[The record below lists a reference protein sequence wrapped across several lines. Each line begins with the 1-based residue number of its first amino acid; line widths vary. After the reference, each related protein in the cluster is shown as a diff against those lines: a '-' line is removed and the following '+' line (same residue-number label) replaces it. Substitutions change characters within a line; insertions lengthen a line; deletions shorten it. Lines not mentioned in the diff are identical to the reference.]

1 MAFIDT
7 FTNSD
12 TFSEASGGR
21 SPRFDKEAV
30 LAAMTG
36 RYAGFYSQFTELKPL
51 GGELRGPCPLH
62 GGTGAN
68 FAVNPDTGLWNCF
81 SGCQD
86 GGDAFRFLEKMKGA
100 AFPEALAE
108 VAAFAGA
115 GAAPGSSSFAAGL
128 PFAGAFAGAS
138 GNPKPSAAAPKA
150 LGRIVAEYEYVS
162 AGGELLFQ
170 ALRYDPKDFRQR
182 RPDGRG
188 GWAWSLGSVPRV
200 LYRLPDVLAAAQA
213 GKPVYVCE
221 GEKDADAL
229 HALGLAATTAP
240 MGAKSK
246 SEEWLESYTEAL
258 HGANVVILEDNDDA
272 GRTHAGIVA
281 AALQGQAKRVRVVS
295 LPGLPDKGDVSD
307 WLHAGGTPAALVQ
320 IARDTPDWKEADWRT
335 AVVAETKPAASPQAL
350 PRPPARKP
358 IAGRIVDLADVAAPT
373 ELPLLFGQ
381 YLLKASAH
389 WLTGQTGLG
398 KSTLVFNIACALAE
412 GTALWGIDCEQTRIL
427 YCDMESG
434 DVGRA
439 HKIERLYRDAERVR
453 GHLLFLREPIKLP
466 EEAPELLDFVQQQQI
481 SLVIFDTARRCFSV
495 KDENDN
501 AEVYNRVTPTLDA
514 LKLAGIAT
522 LTLGH
527 PSKNGNGSA
536 RGAGAQEDA
545 GDVNLALSMHRGEVS
560 DLAGVI
566 ALRVT
571 KNRLLGL
578 GIPPLFLRRIGD
590 DQFERVDMDAA
601 GPAAEEPV
609 SKQIQCRQFIMDT
622 LGASDSPISH
632 GVLLKMA
639 TADGLTR
646 ATFERAWKS
655 MKTENEVSAEG
666 GGYILTDPY
675 AD

>member
-1 MAFIDT
+1 MAF
-7 FTNSD
+7 SD
-12 TFSEASGGR
+12 ASGGQ
-21 SPRFDKEAV
+21 SPRFDKDDV

-36 RYAGFYSQFTELKPL
+36 RYEDFYAQFTPLNPL

-62 GGTGAN
+62 GGIGAN

-86 GGDAFRFLEKMKGA
+86 GGDVFRFLEKKDGVT
-100 AFPEALAE
+100 FPEALAE
-108 VAAFAGA
+108 VAAFARVEAPPGA
-115 GAAPGSSSFAAGL
+115 GSWGTQ
-128 PFAGAFAGAS
+128 
-138 GNPKPSAAAPKA
+138 KPSAFPKNS
-150 LGRIVAEYEYVS
+150 GPRRIAAEYDYVS
-162 AGGELLFQ
+162 ASGDLLFQ
-170 ALRYDPKDFRQR
+170 ALRFDPKDFRQR

-188 GWAWSLGSVPRV
+188 GWIWNVSGLTPV
-200 LYRLPDVLAAAQA
+200 LYHLPDVLAAVQA

-229 HALGLAATTAP
+229 RQLGQAATTVP

-246 SEEWLESYTEAL
+246 PEQWLESYTQAL
-258 HGANVVILEDNDDA
+258 LGANVVILEDNDEA
-272 GRTHAGIVA
+272 GRIHAGIAA
-281 AALQGQAKRVRVVS
+281 AALHGQAKRVRVVR
-295 LPGLPDKGDVSD
+295 LPDLPDKGDVSD
-307 WLHAGGTPAALVQ
+307 FLAAGGTVAALVQ
-320 IARDTPDWKEADWRT
+320 IAKEAPDWEKGDWKP
-335 AVVAETKPAASPQAL
+335 AETKPVSATTAASPQAL
-350 PRPPARKP
+350 LKPPARKP
-358 IAGRIVDLADVAAPT
+358 IADRIVDLADVAAPT

-439 HKIERLYRDAERVR
+439 HKIERLYREAPRVR
-453 GHLLFLREPIKLP
+453 GQLLFLREPIKLP
-466 EEAPELLDFVQQQQI
+466 EEAPELLAFVQQQQI

-560 DLAGVI
+560 DPAGVI

-578 GIPPLFLRRIGD
+578 GIPPLYLRRVGE
-590 DQFERVDMDAA
+590 DQFERVDMDSA

-609 SKQIQCRQFIMDT
+609 SKQIQCRQFILDT
-622 LGASDSPISH
+622 FAASSAPISH
-632 GVLLKMA
+632 GALLKMA
-639 TADGLTR
+639 SAEGITKS
-646 ATFERAWKS
+646 TFAAAWKS
-655 MKTENEVSAEG
+655 MKTESEVTPED
-666 GGYILTDPY
+666 GGYVLSDPF
-675 AD
+675 AE